1 MTAATVSIFFIALVV
16 VQAAL
21 QLWLTRRQIAHVLRH
36 RAEVPLAFRN
46 AISTEAHGKAADY
59 TCAKQRFGLWQF
71 GFGVLLLL
79 AWTLGGGLDA
89 LNEAM
94 LHFFVSDGVPSG
106 DGTLDV
112 GLASGDLAYQIALLL
127 AFGMIGGLLD
137 LPFDWYYNFHIEER
151 FGFNRMTPRIWFSDL
166 LKSLIVSLLIGAPLI
181 AVVLWLMDTAGPA
194 WWLWAWVFWMTF
206 NLLLMVVYPLLIAPL
221 FNEFKPLTDE
231 TLAIRVKALMDRCG
245 FSAKGLFVMD
255 GSKRSAQS
263 NAYFTGIGRSKR
275 VVFYDTLLARLSP
288 GEVEAVLA
296 HELGHFHHKHIVKMI
311 VQIFLMSLLG
321 LATLGFLA
329 QQPEF
334 YLGLGVTPN
343 ANVANDG
350 LALALFMLVLPCV
363 SFVLAPL
370 SSRASRRHE
379 FQADAYAKANA
390 SGDDLASALV
400 KLTEDNASTLTPDP
414 LYVAFHY
421 SHPPMVERIAA
432 IKAG

>member
-1 MTAATVSIFFIALVV
+1 MIVTAAAVTVLFIVLVV
-16 VQAAL
+16 IQAAL
-21 QLWLTRRQIAHVLRH
+21 QLWLTRRQIAHVRRY

-46 AISTEAHGKAADY
+46 AISAEAHAKAADY
-59 TCAKQRFGLWQF
+59 TCAKQRFGLWHF
-71 GFGVLLLL
+71 GFGVLMLL

-89 LNEAM
+89 LNNT
-94 LHFFVSDGVPSG
+94 LLDFFGTGITTSVDISG
-106 DGTLDV
+106 ID
-112 GLASGDLAYQIALLL
+112 DLVYQITLML
-127 AFGMIGGLLD
+127 AFGLIGGLVD
-137 LPFDWYYNFHIEER
+137 LPFDWYYHFRIEDR
-151 FGFNRMTPRIWFSDL
+151 FGFNRMTQRIWFGDL
-166 LKSLIVSLLIGAPLI
+166 LKNLLVSFLIGTPLI
-181 AVVLWLMDTAGPA
+181 AVILLLMGTAGPA
-194 WWLWAWVFWMTF
+194 WWLWAWGFWMAL
-206 NLLLMVVYPLLIAPL
+206 NLLLMVVYPLFIAPL
-221 FNEFKPLTDE
+221 FNEFKPLADE
-231 TLAIRVKALMDRCG
+231 ALVARVKLLMDRCG

-296 HELGHFHHKHIVKMI
+296 HELGHFHHKHTIKMI
-311 VQIFLMSLLG
+311 VQIFLVSLLG
-321 LATLGFLA
+321 LGALGFLA

-343 ANVANDG
+343 ANTANDG
-350 LALALFMLVLPCV
+350 LALALFTLVLPCV

-379 FQADAYAKANA
+379 FQADAYAKAHA
-390 SGDDLASALV
+390 DGDELASALI

-414 LYVAFHY
+414 LYVAFNY

>member
-1 MTAATVSIFFIALVV
+1 MTSESGTTLFLSLLAIWVS
-16 VQAAL
+16 L
-21 QLWLTRRQIAHVLRH
+21 QVWLTRRQIDHVVANRNV
-36 RAEVPLAFRN
+36 VPLAFRN
-46 AISTEAHGKAADY
+46 AISADAHAKAADY

-71 GFGVLLLL
+71 GFGVLMLL
-79 AWTLGGGLDA
+79 AWTLGGGLAA
-89 LNEAM
+89 LNTT
-94 LHFFVSDGVPSG
+94 LLGFFGG
-106 DGTLDV
+106 DVATGGDLA
-112 GLASGDLAYQIALLL
+112 ASGDLAYQVTLLL
-127 AFGMIGGLLD
+127 ALGLIGGLLD
-137 LPFDWYYNFHIEER
+137 LPFDWYYNFRIEER
-151 FGFNRMTPRIWFSDL
+151 FGFNRMTQRIWFVDL
-166 LKSLIVSLLIGAPLI
+166 LKNLLVSLLIGAPLI
-181 AVVLWLMDTAGPA
+181 AVVLWLMGTAGPA
-194 WWLWAWVFWMTF
+194 WWLWAWGFWMAF
-206 NLLLMVVYPLLIAPL
+206 NLLLMVVYPLFIAPL

-231 TLAIRVKALMDRCG
+231 ALAARVKALMDRCG

-296 HELGHFHHKHIVKMI
+296 HELGHFHHKHIIKMI

-321 LATLGFLA
+321 LAALGFLA

-343 ANVANDG
+343 DNAANDG
-350 LALALFMLVLPCV
+350 LALALFTLVLPCV

-390 SGDDLASALV
+390 NGDELASALV

-414 LYVAFHY
+414 LYVAFNY

>member
-221 FNEFKPLTDE
+221 FNEFKPLADE

-275 VVFYDTLLARLSP
+275 VVFYDTLIARLSA

>member
-89 LNEAM
+89 LNEAI
-94 LHFFVSDGVPSG
+94 LHFFVGDGVPSG
-106 DGTLDV
+106 DGTPNV

-221 FNEFKPLTDE
+221 FNEFKPLADE
-231 TLAIRVKALMDRCG
+231 TL
-245 FSAKGLFVMD
+245 GLFVMD

-275 VVFYDTLLARLSP
+275 VVFYDTLIARLSA

>member
-275 VVFYDTLLARLSP
+275 VVFYDTLIARLSA

>member
-221 FNEFKPLTDE
+221 FNEFKPLADE

>member
-106 DGTLDV
+106 DGTPNV

-221 FNEFKPLTDE
+221 FNEFKPLADE

-275 VVFYDTLLARLSP
+275 VVFYDTLIARLSA